1 MYFHAKQWKASL
13 IPASH
18 ILLAVSMQTKSALIQ
33 HFPKWSPENFFLQQA
48 QQEKNYKAKK

>member
-18 ILLAVSMQTKSALIQ
+18 ILLAVSVQTKSALIQ